1 MKRIVLITA
10 LAVLLAGCGKD
21 DEPKDGASNI
31 YEPVPYTTN
40 YAVGQTYIQTFYTN
54 GKEAMIGGQGIT
66 YKCSFHSVCN
76 RVWILLYESDDNFES
91 LIPPEELQTQM
102 QQLNEEVKGTELQYY
117 MICEMKFIYRSS
129 YSYILSEEVERLTDW
144 RIAIGKMEEYI
155 YDGKICERLNV
166 IEEL

>member
-1 MKRIVLITA
+1 MKRVILIAA

-21 DEPKDGASNI
+21 GEPKTGTNNI

-40 YAVGQTYIQTFYTN
+40 YSFGQTYIQTFYTT
-54 GKEAMIGGQGIT
+54 GRQWGIGHYFSCTFFSI
-66 YKCSFHSVCN
+66 CN
-76 RVWILLYESDDNFES
+76 RIDFTVDSRYDENIDL

-102 QQLNEEVKGTELQYY
+102 QQLKEEAQGTELQYY
-117 MICEMKFIYRSS
+117 MICEMKFT
-129 YSYILSEEVERLTDW
+129 YSAVINIEEVERLTDW

-155 YDGKICERLNV
+155 YDGKIYERLNI

>member
-54 GKEAMIGGQGIT
+54 GKEWLIGGEEPSYIC
-66 YKCSFHSVCN
+66 YFHSICN
-76 RVWILLYESDDNFES
+76 RVRFSVYSKSDDNSE
-91 LIPPEELQTQM
+91 LLAPPENMQTQM
-102 QQLNEEVKGTELQYY
+102 QQLNEEAKGQELQYY
-117 MICEMKFIYRSS
+117 MVSEMKFTYLHE
-129 YSYILSEEVERLTDW
+129 YDSENVERLTDW
-144 RIAIGKMEEYI
+144 RIVIGKMEEYI
-155 YDGKICERLNV
+155 YDGKIYERLNI